1 MHDAHDNYGAGQA
14 IMVGAMPLWCV
25 CVPLLWV
32 SCRCCGSCAIVD
44 HVIMP
49 VTMREHE
56 TALLQ
61 KQKLWFQEVNETMEM
76 QSPFDGLEGATGG
89 TDYDSTNYGRHC
101 SQTRSSGNSEV
112 SRICFYSCFFQAG
125 QSSFIQDPNPKRFK
139 RMLI

>member
-1 MHDAHDNYGAGQA
+1 
-14 IMVGAMPLWCV
+14 
-25 CVPLLWV
+25 
-32 SCRCCGSCAIVD
+32 
-44 HVIMP
+44 MP

-61 KQKLWFQEVNETMEM
+61 EQKLWFQEVNETMEM

-89 TDYDSTNYGRHC
+89 TDYDSTNYGRHR

-112 SRICFYSCFFQAG
+112 SRFCFYSYFFQAG
-125 QSSFIQDPNPKRFK
+125 QSSFSQDPNTQRFK